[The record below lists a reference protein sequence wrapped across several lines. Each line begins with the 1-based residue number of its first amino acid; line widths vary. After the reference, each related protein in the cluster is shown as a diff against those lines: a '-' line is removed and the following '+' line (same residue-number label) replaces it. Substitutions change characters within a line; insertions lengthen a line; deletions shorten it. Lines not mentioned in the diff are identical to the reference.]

1 MTCSRCHRADCRVS
15 ELVHVLMTDNAPGV
29 PMLDRVAAM
38 LECVTRQAEALEAEN
53 KRMRGEIAVH
63 EANTRGFLE
72 LYQKT
77 NAEVSEMDTLRH
89 NAHEENLRL
98 ISDCLALQDKLG
110 PVYSLLEG
118 NSVSE
123 RGTLTNGEG
132 GILQARNVWTLVDL
146 QRAEA
151 LAVGAQCKLDG
162 DEVWI
167 RREE

>member
-15 ELVHVLMTDNAPGV
+15 ELVQLLTTDNAPGV

-38 LECVTRQAEALEAEN
+38 LECVTRQAGALEAEVVALREEN
-53 KRMRGEIAVH
+53 KRQAYALAR
-63 EANTRGFLE
+63 L
-72 LYQKT
+72 
-77 NAEVSEMDTLRH
+77 TLRQF
-89 NAHEENLRL
+89 EQ
-98 ISDCLALQDKLG
+98 SG

-118 NSVSE
+118 HSVSE

-151 LAVGAQCKLDG
+151 LAVGEQCKLDG